1 MGEKI
6 RKYHFKEGLPQEFE
20 ILEFDLLFN
29 KISSAIKKP
38 HRAEFYQIF
47 WFHEGSPMHI
57 VDFRPIKIKPN
68 SLLFINKSSVQ
79 LFDTKTNF
87 KGKAILF
94 TDNFYCKTKLDAQF
108 LGSTILF
115 NDLLSVSQIEISG
128 SIIETTIRRLE
139 TESRNPKDE
148 YQADIIRNDLR
159 NLLLHSERERKKQG
173 FIELEK
179 DIDLEYALILKD
191 LLKNNL
197 VKHKNVGFYANK
209 MNISAKRLNQTTSK
223 IFGKTPKNII
233 DERIMLESKRLLAHT
248 NESVKE
254 IAYSLGF
261 EEPTNFIKYFKR
273 HMGKTPVE
281 FRENY
286 V

>member
-1 MGEKI
+1 MFNYLILKQTSKEKP
-6 RKYHFKEGLPQEFE
+6 FCLPT
-20 ILEFDLLFN
+20 
-29 KISSAIKKP
+29 IST
-38 HRAEFYQIF
+38 
-47 WFHEGSPMHI
+47 
-57 VDFRPIKIKPN
+57 V
-68 SLLFINKSSVQ
+68 
-79 LFDTKTNF
+79 
-87 KGKAILF
+87 
-94 TDNFYCKTKLDAQF
+94 KTKLDAQF

-191 LLKNNL
+191 LLENNL
-197 VKHKNVGFYANK
+197 VKQKNVGFYANK

-286 V
+286 I